1 MGYMAD
7 DVTMGELARRL
18 DRVETRITEQF
29 SDMHRQLEGLQFVHR
44 DTYLVQ
50 MSAITDRLE
59 ALEEK
64 NTWIA
69 RALVTSIIFPVI
81 VAIILALALTR

>member
-1 MGYMAD
+1 MAD

-18 DRVETRITEQF
+18 DRVEGRIAEQF
-29 SDMHRQLEGLQFVHR
+29 GDMHRQIEGLQFVHR

-50 MSAITDRLE
+50 MAAMTARLE
-59 ALEEK
+59 TLEEK
-64 NTWIA
+64 NRWTA

-81 VAIILALALTR
+81 VAITLALVLTR